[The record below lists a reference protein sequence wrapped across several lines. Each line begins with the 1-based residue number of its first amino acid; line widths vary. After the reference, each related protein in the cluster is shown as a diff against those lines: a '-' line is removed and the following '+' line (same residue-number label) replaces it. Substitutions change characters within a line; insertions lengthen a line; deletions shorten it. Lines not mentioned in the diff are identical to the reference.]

1 MTKQKKIILPM
12 IPLRGLVVLPYMILH
27 FDVGR
32 QKSIK
37 ALEAALASNQLVFLV
52 TQHDENI
59 KDPDINQLYLT
70 GTIAKVSQILRMPG
84 NVIRVLVEGISRA
97 RLCDVSGTD
106 YSVAEVLE
114 YMPNTLEHIDIN
126 VEALIRNVR
135 NICEK
140 YFEEENKV
148 SPEAVASVISSAA
161 TTEDPGRMCD
171 IIAGNIDI
179 PVADKQMILESL
191 DPTERLENLLFIL
204 SRELELLKLSS
215 KIDAKVKENM
225 DKNQRDY
232 YLREQLNVIQE
243 ELGDKDGIGAEVK
256 EYREKFEKLG
266 LTEEASKKVEKEL
279 DRLLKTP
286 PGIGEGTVIRNYL
299 DWIADL
305 PWNISTED
313 SIDIKRA
320 REILDKD
327 HYGLE
332 KVKERI
338 IEYLAVQKLS
348 GGVKAPILCL
358 VGPPGV
364 GKTSI
369 ARSVAEAMNKKYVR
383 ISLGGVRDE
392 AEIRGHRRTYLGSMP
407 GRIINAL
414 KTAGSNNPLMLF
426 DEIDKLSS
434 DIHGDPA
441 SAMLEV
447 LDGEQN
453 NTFRDNYIELPF
465 DLSRVTFIT
474 TANRLDTIPRPL
486 LDRME
491 VIQLPGYIEDEK
503 FNIAKRHLIPKQLKM
518 YGLARSAVKFS
529 DEAVHDIINYY
540 TREAGV
546 RNLEREIGSV
556 CRKAATK
563 IVSEDKKSVT
573 VTAKNLESFLGA
585 HRFSY
590 DLMKKEPSVGI
601 STGLAWTQVGGET
614 LDVEVNVMEGSGRI
628 ELTGQLGDV
637 MKESARAAIS
647 YIRTKTDEYNIDPD
661 FYKNCDIHIHV
672 PEGAT
677 PKDGPSAGITI
688 ATAVVSALSGYP
700 VRCDVAMTG
709 EITIRG
715 RVLPIGGLREKSLA
729 AYRSGIRTIII
740 PLENSKDLEEI
751 PETIRKDISFVPVT
765 SMQQV
770 LETALLKLP
779 VYSEFSAHKS
789 GDNISPA
796 PTPKNVEISNR
807 I

>member
-106 YSVAEVLE
+106 YSVAEVIE

-491 VIQLPGYIEDEK
+491 VIELPGYIEDEK
-503 FNIAKRHLIPKQLKM
+503 FNIAKRHLIPKQLKI

-573 VTAKNLESFLGA
+573 VTAKNLEGYLGA

-709 EITIRG
+709 EITLRG

>member
-1 MTKQKKIILPM
+1 MTKQKKTTLPM

-37 ALEAALASNQLVFLV
+37 ALEEALATNQLIFLV
-52 TQHDENI
+52 TQIDENI
-59 KDPDINQLYLT
+59 KEPDMSQLYKT

-97 RLCDVSGTD
+97 QLCSVTGTD
-106 YSVAEVLE
+106 YSVAEIIE
-114 YMPNTLEHIDIN
+114 YMPKTLDKIDIN
-126 VEALIRNVR
+126 TEALIRNVR
-135 NICEK
+135 DVCEK
-140 YFEEENKV
+140 YFEVENKV
-148 SPEAVASVISSAA
+148 SPESIAAVISTAA
-161 TTEDPGRMCD
+161 AADDPGRMCD
-171 IIAGNIDI
+171 IITGNIDLPI
-179 PVADKQMILESL
+179 ADKQMILESIE
-191 DPTERLENLLFIL
+191 PEERLENLVFIL

-215 KIDAKVKENM
+215 RIDEKVKKNM
-225 DKNQRDY
+225 DKNQHDY
-232 YLREQLNVIQE
+232 YLREQLQVIQE
-243 ELGDKDGIGAEVK
+243 ELGDKDGIGAEVR
-256 EYREKFEKLG
+256 EYREKFAALELP
-266 LTEEASKKVEKEL
+266 EEAAKKVEKEL

-286 PGIGEGTVIRNYL
+286 PGTGEGTVIRNYL

-313 SIDIKRA
+313 NMDIKNA
-320 REILDKD
+320 EKILERD

-332 KVKERI
+332 KVKQRI
-338 IEYLAVQKLS
+338 IEYLAVRKLS
-348 GGVKAPILCL
+348 GGIKAPIICL

-407 GRIINAL
+407 GRIIYAL
-414 KTAGSNNPLMLF
+414 KQAGSNNPLMLF

-434 DIHGDPA
+434 DIHGDPS

-453 NTFRDNYIELPF
+453 STFRDNYIELPF
-465 DLSRVTFIT
+465 DLSKVTFIT
-474 TANRLDTIPRPL
+474 TANRLDTIPGPL

-491 VIQLPGYIEDEK
+491 VIELPSYIEDEK
-503 FNIAKRHLIPKQLKM
+503 YNIAKRHLIPKQLKM
-518 YGLARSAVKFS
+518 YGLKAGTVKFT
-529 DEAVHDIINYY
+529 DDAVHDIINYY

-546 RNLEREIGSV
+546 RNLEREIGSI
-556 CRKAATK
+556 CRKAAAK
-563 IVSEDKKSVT
+563 IVSEGKKSVKIT
-573 VTAKNLESFLGA
+573 SKNLESFLGS
-585 HRFSY
+585 HRFGY
-590 DLMKKEPSVGI
+590 DLMKKEPAVGI
-601 STGLAWTQVGGET
+601 STGLAWTQVGGDT
-614 LDVEVNVMEGSGRI
+614 LDIEVNVMEGSGNV
-628 ELTGQLGDV
+628 ELTGHLGDV
-637 MKESARAAIS
+637 MKESAKAAIS
-647 YIRTKTDEYNIDPD
+647 YIRTKTDEYGIDAD

-688 ATAVVSALSGYP
+688 ATALVSALSGQP
-700 VRCDVAMTG
+700 VRSDVAMTG
-709 EITIRG
+709 EITLRG

-740 PLENSKDLEEI
+740 PQDNLKDTEEI
-751 PETIRKDISFVPVT
+751 PENIRKDITFIPAF

-770 LETALLKLP
+770 LNTALCKLP
-779 VYSEFSAHKS
+779 VYSDITKKS
-789 GDNISPA
+789 DDTVPNASVHQ
-796 PTPKNVEISNR
+796 NVEITNR